1 MEACAVDCRHF
12 LCSSVLHFPSD
23 CKITAA
29 LFHVEK
35 CWLSTSTL
43 VFKKFLKFSLM
54 VKRERLSPQSIE
66 NLGHPYLLSLILDC
80 MT

>member
-12 LCSSVLHFPSD
+12 LYSSVTLFLMTVN
-23 CKITAA
+23 TAA

-35 CWLSTSTL
+35 SWLSSSTL
-43 VFKKFLKFSLM
+43 VFKQFLNFSLM

-66 NLGHPYLLSLILDC
+66 NLGHPYRLSL
-80 MT
+80 TP